1 MEFQTNYLEWLT
13 DGIEIND
20 IQVKRQPHFIERK
33 DKLIELL
40 KGRTVKI
47 VETLNDTDLY
57 IYVKNEQCSSS
68 QLRPFY
74 TKVIYCE
81 YRRDA
86 SVEMAVLLM
95 CHTSR
100 LAIDVYNYEWNQE
113 ITSETIVDEWKAV
126 LAHTRKS
133 LYNQYESNLFGSWW
147 ICKSH
152 FEFYF

>member
-57 IYVKNEQCSSS
+57 IYVT
-68 QLRPFY
+68 P
-74 TKVIYCE
+74 
-81 YRRDA
+81 D
-86 SVEMAVLLM
+86 
-95 CHTSR
+95 
-100 LAIDVYNYEWNQE
+100 
-113 ITSETIVDEWKAV
+113 
-126 LAHTRKS
+126 
-133 LYNQYESNLFGSWW
+133 
-147 ICKSH
+147 
-152 FEFYF
+152 